1 VSFKEQIMSK
11 DKIISV
17 HIFASNG
24 GYCVYYPSN
33 IFLNTCSFENFG
45 IFSPV
50 LAGEYLVM

>member
-1 VSFKEQIMSK
+1 MSK

-17 HIFASNG
+17 HIFAPNG

-50 LAGEYLVM
+50 LAREYLVM